1 MQHQSSGYINGIG
14 TAVPAYSS
22 TQQKAAEFMA
32 DILQLDERDS
42 RRLMALYRQ
51 TRIDRRHSVLADY
64 VRPKEEFT
72 FYANTPGM
80 EPFPTVS
87 QRMGI
92 YRQEAV
98 PLALK
103 AIANCFQSY
112 PDFDPQSI
120 THLITVSCT
129 GLYAP
134 GPDIEIIE
142 ALGLATSTQRLAIN
156 FMGCYGAFNGLKT
169 ADAIVR
175 ADTDAKVLVVCVELC
190 TIHFQKKMETD
201 HLLSNALFA
210 DGAAAVLVEGK
221 PTKPSRRNGQNGS
234 APSFRLR
241 SFYCDLLP
249 EGKDAMAW
257 HISDLGFEMTLTAAV
272 PTFIQQGVGQLMSR
286 LLNQCQLTLDDIGH
300 YALHPGGRR
309 ILEVIEEQL
318 GITAHDDRHA
328 YEVLRQNGNM
338 SSATV
343 LFVLKEIWNELASG
357 AVTVDPDRPNI
368 LSCAFGPGLTLES
381 MVLEAVATKPDV
393 VVNRSRQNFPAHQPE
408 FS

>member
-1 MQHQSSGYINGIG
+1 
-14 TAVPAYSS
+14 
-22 TQQKAAEFMA
+22 MA
-32 DILQLDERDS
+32 DVLQLDERDS

-98 PLALK
+98 PLALQ
-103 AIANCFQSY
+103 AIDDCFKSY
-112 PDFDPQSI
+112 PTFDPQSI

-142 ALGLATSTQRLAIN
+142 ALGLPTTTQRLAIN

-169 ADAIVR
+169 ANAIVR
-175 ADTDAKVLVVCVELC
+175 ADPSAKVLVVCVELC
-190 TIHFQKKMETD
+190 TIHFQKKIETD

-210 DGAAAVLVEGK
+210 DGSAAVLVEGSPRDK
-221 PTKPSRRNGQNGS
+221 Q
-234 APSFRLR
+234 SFRLR

-249 EGKDAMAW
+249 EGKEAMAW
-257 HISDLGFEMTLTAAV
+257 HVSDFGFEMTLTAAV
-272 PTFIQQGVGQLMSR
+272 PTFIQQGIGQLMER
-286 LLNQCQLTLDDIGH
+286 LLHQCHLTLDDIGH

-318 GITAHDDRHA
+318 GITTHDDRYA

-357 AVTVDPDRPNI
+357 EAELNPAKPNI

-381 MVLEAVATKPDV
+381 MVLEAMLTEPALLPRYATSESSSASV
-393 VVNRSRQNFPAHQPE
+393 QVL
-408 FS
+408 

>member
-1 MQHQSSGYINGIG
+1 MRQHSSAYINGIG

-22 TQQKAAEFMA
+22 SQQEAAEFMA
-32 DILQLDERDS
+32 DVLQLDDRDS
-42 RRLMALYRQ
+42 RRLMALYRH
-51 TRIDRRHSVLADY
+51 TRIDRRHTVLADF
-64 VRPKEEFT
+64 VRPREEYTFFT
-72 FYANTPGM
+72 NSPGM
-80 EPFPTVS
+80 EPFPTVG
-87 QRMGI
+87 QRMGL

-103 AIANCFQSY
+103 AIHDCFASY
-112 PDFDPQSI
+112 PEFDPQTI

-134 GPDIEIIE
+134 GPDIELIE
-142 ALGLATSTQRLAIN
+142 ALGLPTTTQRLAIN
-156 FMGCYGAFNGLKT
+156 FMGCYGAFNGLKM

-175 ADTDAKVLVVCVELC
+175 ADVGAKVLVVCVELC
-190 TIHFQKKMETD
+190 TIHFQKKNEMD

-210 DGAAAVLVEGK
+210 DGSAAVIVEAQ
-221 PTKPSRRNGQNGS
+221 PPMRQTGS
-234 APSFRLR
+234 NQAFRLR

-249 EGKDAMAW
+249 EGREAMAW
-257 HISDLGFEMTLTAAV
+257 HVSDFGFEMTLTSAV
-272 PTFIQQGVGQLMSR
+272 PAFIQQGIGQLMER
-286 LLNQCQLTLDDIGH
+286 LLAQCGLTLDDIGQ

-309 ILEVIEEQL
+309 ILEVIEQQL

-357 AVTVDPDRPNI
+357 EADVDPERPNI

-381 MVLEAVATKPDV
+381 MVLEAVMAEPEYATLATSSASA
-393 VVNRSRQNFPAHQPE
+393 RFL
-408 FS
+408 